1 MQIIRKTQSVC
12 PKCIKKIKADLV
24 EEDGKVYMLKKC
36 KGHGRFKVL
45 ISTNSVQYKELNKL
59 YFSLDLKNKKQNYY
73 NLYLT
78 LKCNLNCPICY
89 TNANIIKYNEP
100 SIENIQ
106 STLRKIK
113 NAKIGLWGGEP
124 TLRDDL
130 PILVNYIK
138 KQNPLIKV
146 TVLTNAMR
154 LCYEWY
160 SKKLDKVDYFNISVH
175 GSNSKP
181 NDALTRTPGS
191 FDKTISGATVI
202 QELGYTFGF
211 YFVITKTNYKEIV
224 EFAEFVKKNFPKCKA
239 ITFSFPYLSG
249 NMLKHLFL
257 LPKLSKISPLLDESK
272 KLCEDAGIG
281 WELSSC
287 GLMPLCTL
295 SVPIRAKVIKNNES
309 YNEESIQTTSQEGN
323 KD

>member
-1 MQIIRKTQSVC
+1 MQRIDLQLNMTCNENCLFCASADGSNSFTDT
-12 PKCIKKIKADLV
+12 KK
-24 EEDGKVYMLKKC
+24 
-36 KGHGRFKVL
+36 
-45 ISTNSVQYKELNKL
+45 
-59 YFSLDLKNKKQNYY
+59 
-73 NLYLT
+73 
-78 LKCNLNCPICY
+78 
-89 TNANIIKYNEP
+89 
-100 SIENIQ
+100 SIEIIQ
-106 STLRKIK
+106 DAIESGVTDICFS
-113 NAKIGLWGGEP
+113 GGEP

-160 SKKLDKVDYFNISVH
+160 SKNLDKVDYFNISVH

-323 KD
+323 KDYVVTKQNYQNQHFVRSSACENCTHNSLCPGVWKQYSEIYGTDELKTIH